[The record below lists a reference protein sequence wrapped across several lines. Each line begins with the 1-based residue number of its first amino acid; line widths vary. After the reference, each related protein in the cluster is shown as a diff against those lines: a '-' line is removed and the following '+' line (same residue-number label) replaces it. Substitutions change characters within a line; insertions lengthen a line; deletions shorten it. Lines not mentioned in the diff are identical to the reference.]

1 MCVMVK
7 SCQVR
12 RLKTLQRRYK
22 SLPLDASGNPTTRGM
37 PYLSGNVSLMRRGM
51 ETMEELDHFKFHLKL
66 YLLFQCGF
74 LTMTRLIWL
83 HKLHSMIVTQH
94 AVKKPEG
101 DRMPSNAKF
110 RSVGLM
116 IIVVC
121 PIRSFVQKNLRRRRI
136 FLLTRKFVQPFWD
149 PERDRMLWSWTNLCT
164 FLSMP
169 NCLWTMWN
177 WNFLPKMSA
186 KYFSNKREMPLVGVL
201 TISYV
206 AVTPGE
212 IANEFADFWRHPYP
226 LKNEIWGGEPHWNF
240 ILKFNFCMYFSQWST
255 FLVIPYHCS
264 TCVGVAFL

>member
-1 MCVMVK
+1 M
-7 SCQVR
+7 QGAI
-12 RLKTLQRRYK
+12 QRPEGCLTWVEMYPWCEGVWK
-22 SLPLDASGNPTTRGM
+22 QWKNWIISN
-37 PYLSGNVSLMRRGM
+37 
-51 ETMEELDHFKFHLKL
+51 FHLKL

-83 HKLHSMIVTQH
+83 HKLHSMIVMQH

-101 DRMPSNAKF
+101 DRMSSNAKF

-116 IIVVC
+116 IVVC

-136 FLLTRKFVQPFWD
+136 FLLTRKFMQPFWD

-169 NCLWTMWN
+169 NWFMNDVELE
-177 WNFLPKMSA
+177 FLAQDECKVFFKQKGDGLLP
-186 KYFSNKREMPLVGVL
+186 PVGVL

-226 LKNEIWGGEPHWNF
+226 LKNEIWGGSRTE
-240 ILKFNFCMYFSQWST
+240 IFSQWST